1 MMLKLLHVLVGLA
14 SFIVTLSTASPLTS
28 SVKIDTGIV
37 QGNQRDQYGILSFK
51 GIPFAA
57 PPVGDKRWKSP
68 KSAPLLNGTF
78 DAIAYGYTCYNAI
91 PSGSISTL
99 TKQSEDC
106 LSVNIW
112 TGARER
118 DDKRPVMVWIYGGGF
133 EFGGSASNQYNGTRL
148 AQEYVVVVSF
158 NYRLGVLGFLALPE
172 LDAEGTMSGNF
183 GLQDQIAALK
193 WVKKNIGAFGGDPDN
208 ITIFGESAGSHSV
221 GFLMAST
228 LTEGLFHKAIMES
241 GAYWESEH
249 GSLETFSQARAK
261 GKRFQEKM
269 GAASIEA
276 LRAISAAEVNNATLW
291 TMVSDPGVQAFAPN
305 VDKYVVTAPPSQ
317 IFDSGKTRQIPLLGG
332 FNSGEQLLFLTRVL
346 PHDNATE
353 FYASAEVL
361 FQNRTDEFTKTYHA
375 GPSQARINS
384 SAEILVG
391 DLIIS
396 QQTWEALDRQAL
408 KSRQDVFAYNFD
420 YKSAYSPLAAHSS
433 EINVVFGNLGQDQV
447 SHGQP
452 SAQDEEFS
460 SVMRKYWTN
469 FAKSGDPNGAGL
481 PSWPRYAGQ
490 ANDFLVLANSI
501 TSIDTPG
508 KSRFKF
514 IRSLRRNG
522 ILPKSWRGDFVD
534 N

>member
-1 MMLKLLHVLVGLA
+1 MPNLLHVVAGLA
-14 SFIVTLSTASPLTS
+14 SSIIALTAASPLTAV
-28 SVKIDTGIV
+28 VKIDTGFV

-68 KSAPLLNGTF
+68 QPAPLLNSTF
-78 DAIAYGYTCYNAI
+78 DATAYGYTCYNAI
-91 PSGSISTL
+91 PAESISTF

-112 TGARER
+112 TGARE
-118 DDKRPVMVWIYGGGF
+118 DNEKRPVMVWIYGGGF

-148 AQEYVVVVSF
+148 AQEDVVIVSF
-158 NYRLGVLGFLALPE
+158 NYRLGVLGFLALPD
-172 LDAEGTMSGNF
+172 LDDEGTMSGNF

-193 WVKKNIGAFGGDPDN
+193 WVKKNIRAFGGDPDN
-208 ITIFGESAGSHSV
+208 ITIFGESAGSHAV
-221 GFLMAST
+221 GLLMASP

-269 GAASIEA
+269 GAASMQA
-276 LRAISAAEVNNATLW
+276 LRAIPAAEVNNATLW

-305 VDKYVVTAPPSQ
+305 VDKYVVTTPPSQ
-317 IFDSGKTRQIPLLGG
+317 VFDAGKTRQIPLLGG

-353 FYASAEVL
+353 FYDSAEVL
-361 FQNRTDEFTKTYHA
+361 FQNRTHEFIKTYHA
-375 GPSQARINS
+375 GPTQAQINS

-408 KSRQDVFAYNFD
+408 KSTQDVYAYYFD

-433 EINVVFGNLGQDQV
+433 EINFVFGNLGQDQV

-452 SAQDEEFS
+452 SAQDEKFS
-460 SVMRKYWTN
+460 SIMRKYWTN

-481 PSWPRYAGQ
+481 PSWPKYTGK
-490 ANDFLVLANSI
+490 ANDFLLLANKI

-508 KSRFKF
+508 RSRFEF
-514 IRSLRRNG
+514 IRSLRMNG
-522 ILPKSWRGDFVD
+522 ILPKSWRGEFVD